1 MDNKILFFVLL
12 AVAAFSALRVI
23 SRWRGFSVKRKPID
37 WDAHFIQSLR
47 KAGVDTFAEH
57 TVDFFFTMPTRPASS
72 ALGKDLTAEG
82 YAVDVVP
89 PYPTSTDSRKPPPAA
104 IPHQLGRPPPAT
116 THYLPVDSRPRKI
129 ICRSMTCPVGGT
141 RSQP

>member
-82 YAVDVVP
+82 YAVDVVEARETTGQYSLHASRRMRLIVP
-89 PYPTSTDSRKPPPAA
+89 EMQERTRHFRELAERHGGQYDSWAVVTK
-104 IPHQLGRPPPAT
+104 
-116 THYLPVDSRPRKI
+116 D
-129 ICRSMTCPVGGT
+129 
-141 RSQP
+141 